1 MIGEQ
6 LTGAIPD
13 VVMISAVS
21 HEGLSV
27 TYNGQPA
34 QLAVITADG
43 QIIAAGEKVAQEAE
57 AVAVNA
63 YRGFL
68 KGKGFLRVM
77 SNPIPT
83 S

>member
-1 MIGEQ
+1 MIGQ
-6 LTGAIPD
+6 QPTGAVDSAI
-13 VVMISAVS
+13 ISAVS

-27 TYNGQPA
+27 MFNGRPA
-34 QLAVITADG
+34 RLAIITDDG
-43 QIIAAGEKVAQEAE
+43 QVVASGDRVAREVE

-77 SNPIPT
+77 SNPITPN
-83 S
+83 